1 MKIMNLNALLCT
13 ITYECKYHFNCS
25 SNFQQNNM
33 YTYTQH
39 WEIMDNM
46 FERFLIVLLCVMPF
60 DNLVLMLFILFTYVV
75 FWPDGGEQKM
85 IFRS

>member
-1 MKIMNLNALLCT
+1 MNVNTILIAHQISNKIICILYN
-13 ITYECKYHFNCS
+13 
-25 SNFQQNNM
+25 
-33 YTYTQH
+33 TYTQH